1 MDIKQK
7 SSSTDDSV
15 GIVETKYYTYPD
27 KIKLES
33 GIEFGPITIAYETC
47 GQLNEAGNNAIL
59 LLHALSGDAHV
70 AGYNSPEDKKPGW
83 WDSMIGPGKAFDT
96 NKYFIVCSNVLGG
109 CKGTTGPSSIN
120 PETGKP
126 YALSFPVVTIED
138 MVNVQ
143 KILIDYLGIKSLLS
157 VAGGSMG
164 GMQAMEWVI
173 HYPEFVK
180 SAIVIAS
187 TSKLSAQGIA
197 FNAVGRTAIISDS
210 NWNDGNYYESEPPAN
225 GLSIARMIGHI
236 TYLSEESMHKKF
248 GRKLQD
254 KTSPDYNFNVDFQVE
269 SYLQHQ
275 GQSFVDR
282 FDANSYLYITKA
294 MDYFDLP
301 SKYGSLAL
309 AFRQTRSKFLVVSF
323 SSDWL
328 FPPEQSKDVVKALMN
343 TDKDVAYC
351 AIESNCGHDAFLIEK
366 DHQTRIINSFLKDIS
381 ETNLSRV

>member
-1 MDIKQK
+1 MDTTQK
-7 SSSTDDSV
+7 INISEDSV

-33 GIEFGPITIAYETC
+33 GVEFGPITIAYETY
-47 GQLNEAGNNAIL
+47 GTLNAACDNVIL
-59 LLHALSGDAHV
+59 LEHALTGDAHA
-70 AGYNSPEDKKPGW
+70 AGIHSADDKKSGW
-83 WDSMIGPGKAFDT
+83 WDSMVGPNKAFDT
-96 NKYFIVCSNVLGG
+96 NKYFIVCSNILGG
-109 CKGTTGPSSIN
+109 CMGTTGPSSIN
-120 PETGKP
+120 PDTGKP
-126 YALSFPVVTIED
+126 YALDFPVVTVED
-138 MVNVQ
+138 MVKVQ
-143 KILIDYLGIKSLLS
+143 KILIDHLGITGLLS

-180 SAIVIAS
+180 STIVIAS

-197 FNAVGRTAIISDS
+197 FNAVGRTAIISDP
-210 NWNDGNYYESEPPAN
+210 NWNNGNYYNGESPAN
-225 GLSIARMIGHI
+225 GLAIARMIGHI

-254 KTSPDYNFNVDFQVE
+254 KTTPDYNFDVDFQVE

-294 MDYFDLP
+294 MDYYDLP
-301 SKYGSLAL
+301 TKYGSLAL
-309 AFRQTRSKFLVVSF
+309 AFRKNKAKFLVISF

-328 FPPEQSKDVVKALMN
+328 FPPEQSKDIVKALMN

-351 AIESNCGHDAFLIEK
+351 AIESNCGHDAFLLEK
-366 DHQTRIINSFLKDIS
+366 DHQTRIIKSFLKDAFKDK
-381 ETNLSRV
+381 